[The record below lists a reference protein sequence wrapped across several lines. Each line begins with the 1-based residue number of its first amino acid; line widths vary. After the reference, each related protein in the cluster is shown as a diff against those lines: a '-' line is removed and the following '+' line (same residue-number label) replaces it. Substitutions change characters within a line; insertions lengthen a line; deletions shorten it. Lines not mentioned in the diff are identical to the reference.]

1 MNPKFEAVKR
11 TLFMLMVS
19 TIAASAVIAL
29 FTFLTTEQLVIT
41 VTVAVIAWLFYIF
54 YSINLGVIESEM
66 KLKKMMEKE

>member
-1 MNPKFEAVKR
+1 MNPKFEAAKR